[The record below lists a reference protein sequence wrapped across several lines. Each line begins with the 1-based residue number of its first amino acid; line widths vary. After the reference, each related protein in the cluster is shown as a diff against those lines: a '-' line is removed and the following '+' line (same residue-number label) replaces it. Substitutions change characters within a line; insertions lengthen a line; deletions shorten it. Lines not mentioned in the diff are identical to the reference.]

1 MTASPVRRQPFRRL
15 RLLLL
20 ALAVVVLVGV
30 GTLYLVGR
38 RAQPPLRPVAGEDP
52 LAAADD
58 ALAFSEGFE
67 FEQRIGERSAF
78 RLSGDRFVRGRDE
91 TITLEGVAVELT
103 REDGSSYRIES
114 RDATWNP
121 GNREAHLTGAVR
133 LIGPRD
139 FQLVSEQLDLVD
151 GGRRVV
157 SRGPVQLSLGAHFG
171 GRATGLRFDTQAER
185 LHLQG
190 RVRLAGTLG
199 DAGGR
204 LSIEAASLL
213 LDRPARKVR
222 ASGRVEL
229 DASGDRLRTE
239 WLEVTFDAAERE
251 PVSALARGGVSG
263 GLAARGDAAA
273 GGQRVRY
280 EAARAR
286 LDFAGAPARP
296 AALELSGADG
306 VPARLHMPGAAGV
319 SRSLVAPT
327 LLASFDEGGRP
338 VAAAATG
345 GVVMRELGAPGGRRE
360 ARGTE
365 AKAGF
370 DGRGELQQ
378 ITLTGEVSL
387 SQGDTTASGARAE
400 FVAGSSTGTLFGA
413 GGRPAEVHTA
423 RGTLRAPRLE
433 LDQRTGKVSA
443 TGGVHGVLDDTG
455 SGVQIGPASSGVR
468 EPIRIQARQA
478 SWDDS
483 RSAWSFSGEVQAV
496 QGETLLF
503 ADELTGSETERTATA
518 SGSVRTIWREP
529 ATPGLPQP
537 QPTTVSASRL
547 DYRQEPG
554 ELNYEGTVV
563 ARQGDRELA
572 ADRVHVELDQD
583 NQARRLEAT
592 GEVRLMERPSGR
604 TITGERAEH
613 DFEARRILVMGEPVT
628 LLEPGGAQVRG
639 RRLLY
644 DVAAG
649 TARML
654 ADEEEV
660 P

>member
-1 MTASPVRRQPFRRL
+1 MTAAPARRQPFRRL

-20 ALAVVVLVGV
+20 ALAVVVVAGV
-30 GTLYLVGR
+30 GMLYLVGR
-38 RAQPPLRPVAGEDP
+38 RAQPPARPVAGEDP

-91 TITLEGVAVELT
+91 TVSLEGVAVELT

-121 GNREAHLTGAVR
+121 GSREAQLTGEVR
-133 LIGPRD
+133 LSGPRE
-139 FQLVSEQLDLVD
+139 FHLESEQLDLVD

-157 SRGPVQLSLGAHFG
+157 SRGPVRLGLGTRFG
-171 GRATGLRFDTQAER
+171 GRATGLRFDTRAER

-190 RVRLAGTLG
+190 RVRLAGSVG
-199 DAGGR
+199 EAGGR

-213 LDRPARKVR
+213 LDRPSRKVR

-229 DASGDRLRTE
+229 DADGDRLRTE
-239 WLEVTFDAAERE
+239 WLELTFDAAERD
-251 PVSALARGGVSG
+251 PVSALARGGVAG
-263 GLAARGDAAA
+263 GLAARGEAHS
-273 GGQRVRY
+273 GGDRIRY

-286 LDFAGAPARP
+286 LEFAGSPARP
-296 AALELSGADG
+296 ATLELRGADG
-306 VPARLHMPGAAGV
+306 VPARLQMPGDAGT

-327 LLASFDEGGRP
+327 LLATFDESGRP

-345 GVVMRELGAPGGRRE
+345 GVLLREQGAPEGRRE
-360 ARGTE
+360 ARGSE
-365 AKAGF
+365 ATAGF
-370 DGRGELQQ
+370 DPLGGLQQ

-387 SQGDTTASGARAE
+387 SQGETTATGARVE
-400 FVAGSSTGTLFGA
+400 FAAGSSTGTLFGS
-413 GGRPAEVHTA
+413 GGRPAEVRSA

-433 LDQRTGKVSA
+433 FDQRAGSVRA
-443 TGGVHGVLDDTG
+443 AGGVHGVLDDAG
-455 SGVQIGPASSGVR
+455 SGVQIGPTSSGQR
-468 EPIRIQARQA
+468 EPIRVQAREA
-478 SWDDS
+478 SWDDP
-483 RSAWSFSGEVQAV
+483 RRAWSFAGEVQAV

-503 ADELTGSETERTATA
+503 ADLLSGSESEQAASA
-518 SGSVRTIWREP
+518 SGHVRTIWREP
-529 ATPGLPQP
+529 ATSDTPQP

-547 DYRQEPG
+547 DYRRAAGQ
-554 ELNYEGTVV
+554 LDYEGSVV

-572 ADRVHVELDQD
+572 ADRVRVELDPD

-592 GEVRLMERPSGR
+592 GAVRLSDRGSGR

-613 DFEARRILVMGEPVT
+613 DFEARRILVLGEPVI
-628 LLEPGGAQVRG
+628 LLEPGGARVRG

-654 ADEEEV
+654 ADDEEV